1 MGYGSADLTADD
13 VSYTITGL
21 TPGVA
26 YTVHVSALNRHGQG
40 VRAEIESGAVTP
52 PLSVPS
58 APTNVTVS
66 TKGYNATDGD
76 GIGDSQVCSV
86 YGNVPFYHMTILA
99 YFKMRISSP
108 FCPCL

>member
-1 MGYGSADLTADD
+1 MNPPSQVGETPVGYGAVDLTVDD
-13 VSYTITGL
+13 LSYTITDL

-40 VRAEIESGAVTP
+40 VRAEMESGAVTP

-66 TKGYNATDGD
+66 TKGYNVTDGD
-76 GIGDSQVCSV
+76 GVGDSQVCLITLLV
-86 YGNVPFYHMTILA
+86 RIVLEYLNV
-99 YFKMRISSP
+99 
-108 FCPCL
+108 